1 MIRQT
6 GWPLALTIFALGC
19 AKPAMTPVPTKPPEV
34 VVEKPTLR
42 DVQDAE
48 EFPGRTEAV
57 RAVEIRA
64 QVTGALAEVHFQDG
78 AEVVAGQ
85 KLFSID
91 DRVYRSELEKAKAG
105 VTQARARLD
114 RVSKDFLRL
123 KGIADSGA
131 GSKEE
136 FDRVSGDKAEAEAA
150 VGVSVATEK
159 LAATN
164 WEYCTIFAPF
174 AGKAS
179 RRAVDA
185 GNLIQSNVTPL
196 TTIVATDPIYA
207 YFEVDERTHL
217 RLRRLVT
224 KHPSSAPARTT
235 VGVALSDEAGFP
247 RTGVIDFTDNV
258 VNAGTGTIRV
268 RAVVE
273 NKSQLLAPGLFC
285 RLRLP
290 VGPPHEALL
299 IPEEAVGSDQG
310 QKYVLLVNEN
320 DEVVHRAVTLGFAVD
335 RMRVIDSGL
344 SPTDRVIVKG
354 LQRVRPGIKVAP
366 KDHVAPKPK

>member
-1 MIRQT
+1 MTFRQLLFLSVC
-6 GWPLALTIFALGC
+6 LAGC
-19 AKPAMTPVPTKPPEV
+19 AKPAVTPAPTKPPEV
-34 VVEKPTLR
+34 VVDRPTVR
-42 DVQDAE
+42 EVQDAE
-48 EFPGRTEAV
+48 EFPGRTEAI

-64 QVTGALAEVHFQDG
+64 QVTGALAAIHFRDG
-78 AEVVAGQ
+78 AEVTAGQ
-85 KLFSID
+85 KLFSVD

-114 RVSKDFLRL
+114 RVTKDFLRL

-150 VGVSVATEK
+150 VGVAVATEA

-164 WEYCTIFAPF
+164 LAYCTITAPF

-185 GNLIQSNVTPL
+185 GNLVMANVTPL
-196 TTIVATDPIYA
+196 TTVVAIDPIYA
-207 YFEVDERTHL
+207 YFEVDERTLL

-224 KHPSSAPARTT
+224 KHPSAAPARTT
-235 VGVALSDEAGFP
+235 VGVALSDETGFP
-247 RTGVIDFTDNV
+247 RTGEIDFTDNT
-258 VNAGTGTIRV
+258 VNPGTGTIRV

-290 VGPPHEALL
+290 VGPPHKAVL

-310 QKYVLLVNEN
+310 QKYVFVVNEK
-320 DEVVHRAVTLGFAVD
+320 DEVVFRPVSLGFSVD
-335 RMRVIDSGL
+335 RMRVINSGL
-344 SPTDRVIVKG
+344 SPTDRIIVKG
-354 LQRVRPGIKVAP
+354 LQRVRPGIKVTP
-366 KDHVAPKPK
+366 KEQP